1 MALKHKLNFIDLELD
16 QVKQKNL
23 YRKLRYG
30 KVQGSHITINNK
42 KLLNLSSNDYL
53 GIPIR
58 KNQIKQLQSSSR
70 SVSGNDESYK
80 KLETKLAKHKSQ
92 QNSLVFPT
100 GYMTNLGVIS
110 SIAKKGDI
118 IFSDELNHASI
129 IESCKLSDANI
140 SVYKHNDMEDL
151 KIKLKQKG
159 KNKFVITEGV
169 FSMDGDLSHLKQ
181 ITEIAEKSEAITIV
195 DDAHGDFV
203 IGKDGK
209 GTPNYFKVSKKIDL
223 YISSLSKGLGSF
235 GGYVASQNNVIDLC
249 INKSKSFI
257 YTSALPSFLIEH
269 TLQRFESNREKQKKK
284 LEYHKVEEIICV
296 TATPFTEMV
305 STTDFNEI
313 KEIEPGEGYIGI
325 DQTLKEPV
333 ELENEDIT
341 EFNSGILSP
350 EIMQILSSE
359 NSKKNTV
366 TLISTTTRM
375 EGHKLQCHAIEKYL
389 NDPKTLVVE
398 LNSNKG
404 NKYFSPGMEGILFQP
419 YYGSR
424 GDQLAQL
431 FSVANNFEKLF
442 IVGGGMLDRSVTLK
456 SKKFNSFSGY
466 IYSAGRE
473 VALSSLL
480 QKASRTCGYQDFIP
494 QFYTDVGSKMY
505 LAKIDYPKYIKI
517 TQDNP
522 KALERRIELLSV
534 NRLDVNYKRPLG
546 RHRHNNTTDKSSP
559 RSTQCITKTP
569 EEAERLNYKILNEL
583 KEFKSNDLPEDVL
596 KQLQDNKRAQRGTPL
611 QRFIWDN
618 FPLSN
623 RILNVRGIEDGD
635 LDYFRWQLP
644 NNKIADLYRDTLYG
658 WHKDTLSISVQPYQ
672 TVRGKYAVQN
682 IITKDFNCY
691 NEEGAFAQAEG

>member
-1 MALKHKLNFIDLELD
+1 MRKLALKHKLNFIDLELD

-92 QNSLVFPT
+92 QNSLIFPT

-151 KIKLKQKG
+151 QIKLKQKG

-284 LEYHKVEEIICV
+284 LETNTKQLSKGLKEIGFNIKSKSHIIPIIVGNEKESMKLGEFLNTNGIFVQPIRYPTVPKNQARLRISV
-296 TATPFTEMV
+296 TAW
-305 STTDFNEI
+305 
-313 KEIEPGEGYIGI
+313 
-325 DQTLKEPV
+325 
-333 ELENEDIT
+333 
-341 EFNSGILSP
+341 
-350 EIMQILSSE
+350 LSSE
-359 NSKKNTV
+359 
-366 TLISTTTRM
+366 
-375 EGHKLQCHAIEKYL
+375 EIEKSL
-389 NDPKTLVVE
+389 
-398 LNSNKG
+398 S
-404 NKYFSPGMEGILFQP
+404 I
-419 YYGSR
+419 
-424 GDQLAQL
+424 
-431 FSVANNFEKLF
+431 FEKAF
-442 IVGGGMLDRSVTLK
+442 
-456 SKKFNSFSGY
+456 
-466 IYSAGRE
+466 
-473 VALSSLL
+473 
-480 QKASRTCGYQDFIP
+480 
-494 QFYTDVGSKMY
+494 
-505 LAKIDYPKYIKI
+505 
-517 TQDNP
+517 
-522 KALERRIELLSV
+522 
-534 NRLDVNYKRPLG
+534 KR
-546 RHRHNNTTDKSSP
+546 
-559 RSTQCITKTP
+559 
-569 EEAERLNYKILNEL
+569 
-583 KEFKSNDLPEDVL
+583 F
-596 KQLQDNKRAQRGTPL
+596 
-611 QRFIWDN
+611 F
-618 FPLSN
+618 
-623 RILNVRGIEDGD
+623 
-635 LDYFRWQLP
+635 
-644 NNKIADLYRDTLYG
+644 
-658 WHKDTLSISVQPYQ
+658 
-672 TVRGKYAVQN
+672 
-682 IITKDFNCY
+682 
-691 NEEGAFAQAEG
+691 